1 MGIWIEYR
9 CENRTNDSSGESLR
23 EMHRCWSHDNRGPM
37 DMAEDNRARVAE
49 VLTALDDEARSL
61 GWKKT
66 REGWIC
72 PFCVNALKTAN

>member
-9 CENRTNDSSGESLR
+9 CENRTEESSGDSLP
-23 EMHRCWSHDNRGPM
+23 EMERCWSHDNRGPM
-37 DMAEDNRARVAE
+37 EMASDNRAGVVA
-49 VLTALDDEARSL
+49 VLKALDEEARHL

-72 PFCVNALKTAN
+72 PFCVNALHSA